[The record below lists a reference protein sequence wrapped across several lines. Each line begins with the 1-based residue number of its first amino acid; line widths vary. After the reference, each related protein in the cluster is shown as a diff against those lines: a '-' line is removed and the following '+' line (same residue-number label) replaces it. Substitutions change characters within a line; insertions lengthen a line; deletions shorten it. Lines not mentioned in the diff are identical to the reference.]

1 MADKVEEGIDLQKMG
16 IKITQDLIKV
26 IGGIGGAGL
35 VGIMGKMLATT
46 HSLIKVTADMG
57 MTTRGASDHF
67 RGVTDALSN
76 STDQFAALGM
86 ALSLQRVGIDGNNLS
101 IMKMMEQQRLLVG
114 GNAEVVKAMHFLR
127 KTTGMSSI
135 MLGDLMEHI
144 QKETK
149 GRMVSTS
156 DIIEAMQGLKEQ
168 LRTAAVLGNSGP
180 LAKALISL
188 NTRLPG
194 MQEEFGSFVGAL
206 TDGSEQGLRNV
217 IMAGVRSERSIL
229 AHSKDSGEIA
239 DAIIRAVIKWGTKTE
254 QYTEG
259 LKGGMDRYLMDQ
271 VFTREI
277 LGKNSAATLTLMRA
291 VLSAES
297 SETEETNRRNE
308 AMKTLNAAWG
318 SFKHALQDNLIP
330 VMVSILS
337 FITKLLGQEWFR
349 NFVKT
354 MFKFSV
360 TLIVIF
366 GGLTAG
372 LMWLAS
378 KIVQLIEYLRTL
390 PFMGGMSSSFL
401 PTGTPSIIQMLRQ
414 LGGDADLIKS
424 GASTAKGVAKLVKIE
439 EEREARARSRDTNI
453 GGVQAALMAGFS
465 DRFRNSET
473 KRTNS
478 LMQTLI
484 EMTDDIVRQGKKP
497 NARGLGGK

>member
-1 MADKVEEGIDLQKMG
+1 
-16 IKITQDLIKV
+16 
-26 IGGIGGAGL
+26 
-35 VGIMGKMLATT
+35 
-46 HSLIKVTADMG
+46 
-57 MTTRGASDHF
+57 
-67 RGVTDALSN
+67 
-76 STDQFAALGM
+76 
-86 ALSLQRVGIDGNNLS
+86 
-101 IMKMMEQQRLLVG
+101 
-114 GNAEVVKAMHFLR
+114 
-127 KTTGMSSI
+127 
-135 MLGDLMEHI
+135 
-144 QKETK
+144 
-149 GRMVSTS
+149 
-156 DIIEAMQGLKEQ
+156 
-168 LRTAAVLGNSGP
+168 
-180 LAKALISL
+180 
-188 NTRLPG
+188 
-194 MQEEFGSFVGAL
+194 
-206 TDGSEQGLRNV
+206 
-217 IMAGVRSERSIL
+217 
-229 AHSKDSGEIA
+229 
-239 DAIIRAVIKWGTKTE
+239 
-254 QYTEG
+254 
-259 LKGGMDRYLMDQ
+259 
-271 VFTREI
+271 
-277 LGKNSAATLTLMRA
+277 
-291 VLSAES
+291 
-297 SETEETNRRNE
+297 
-308 AMKTLNAAWG
+308 MKTFYAAWV
-318 SFKHALQDNLIP
+318 SFMHALQDNLIP